1 MPQCS
6 QLSRDWGQE
15 WFLEFCV
22 TYLKLITKILN
33 VNIRGIRA
41 NSLDISFIMQKKK
54 GKCWKKKNTLENDSL
69 FILKQVDLL
78 TYILS
83 QTKRSTQNTLRLKD
97 PKFKVGDKD

>member
-1 MPQCS
+1 M
-6 QLSRDWGQE
+6 LTYE
-15 WFLEFCV
+15 ALELTV
-22 TYLKLITKILN
+22 WTYP
-33 VNIRGIRA
+33 
-41 NSLDISFIMQKKK
+41 SLCKKKK

>member
-15 WFLEFCV
+15 WFLEFCI

-69 FILKQVDLL
+69 FILKQSGLTDLHPF
-78 TYILS
+78 TDQKIYPEHATS
-83 QTKRSTQNTLRLKD
+83 QGSQI
-97 PKFKVGDKD
+97 